1 MSNFSELRNPEL
13 ELAGEKTEMQFG
25 LHCKI
30 FLKTQELE
38 TLGAYRGRNKNGT
51 KKKKKKNWLRSV

>member
-1 MSNFSELRNPEL
+1 MSHFSELRNPEL
-13 ELAGEKTEMQFG
+13 KLAGEKTEIQFG

-30 FLKTQELE
+30 FLKTQELV

-51 KKKKKKNWLRSV
+51 NKKKKRIG